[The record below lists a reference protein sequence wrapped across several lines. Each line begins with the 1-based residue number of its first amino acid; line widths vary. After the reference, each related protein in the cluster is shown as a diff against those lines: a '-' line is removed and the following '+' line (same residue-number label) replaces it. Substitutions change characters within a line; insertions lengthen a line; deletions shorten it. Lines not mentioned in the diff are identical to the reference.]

1 MTYPFRRGDV
11 YLIQFPL
18 PDQPGKTITKYA
30 VNLQEWRIIAQSP
43 TMVCVMITT
52 FKSADRGKL
61 YPTDVVLSPA
71 ESGTKYGAKVICN
84 QIHTVTKTMIVDFKY
99 RLSPETM
106 REIDERLLLGVGIV
120 KIEDLEATS

>member
-30 VNLQEWRIIAQSP
+30 VNLQEGRIIAKSP

-52 FKSADRGKL
+52 FKTADPGRL
-61 YPTDVVLSPA
+61 YPTDVVLSPQ
-71 ESGTKYGAKVICN
+71 ESGTRYGAKVICN
-84 QIHTVTKTMIVDFKY
+84 QIHTVAKSMIIDFGY
-99 RLSPETM
+99 RLSAETM
-106 REIDERLLLGVGIV
+106 REIDESLLLGVGII
-120 KIEDLEATS
+120 KIEDLEAES

>member
-30 VNLQEWRIIAQSP
+30 MNLQEGKIIAQSP

-52 FKSADRGKL
+52 FKSADRGRL
-61 YPTDVVLSPA
+61 YPTDVVLNPA

-99 RLSPETM
+99 HLSPETM

-120 KIEDLEATS
+120 RIEDLEAAS

>member
-11 YLIQFPL
+11 YLIKFPV

-30 VNLQEWRIIAQSP
+30 VNLQEGKIIAKAP

-52 FKSADRGKL
+52 FKSSDKGRL
-61 YPTDVVLSPA
+61 YPTDVVLTPE
-71 ESGTKYGAKVICN
+71 ESRTKYGAKVICN
-84 QIHTVTKTMIVDFKY
+84 QIHTVAKSMIIDFKY

-106 REIDERLLLGVGIV
+106 CEIDERLLLGVGIV
-120 KIEDLEATS
+120 KIEDLEGES